1 VRRHPRVWFAAAA
14 LATLSA
20 FTGSAA
26 AAAPDLCPNSAIRG
40 QQHATYLPDCRAFE
54 RVSPADKNGY
64 PIFDLRS
71 ITIGLVASSPDGNS
85 AIYPSW
91 GTFAD
96 SESGLPTQYRSQ
108 RSDQGWTATAVSPAP
123 KGPHPWSGD
132 ELFWVAST
140 PDLRNGL
147 IFTADP
153 QDPTAIGGAQN
164 LYTTDGHGVSLA
176 SRGNGGERP
185 VVGEVRW
192 DRRGLFSVDGSHL
205 FWEGSHHLVAEDASR
220 PEGKRGIYERSAGV
234 TRLVNV
240 DSNEQA
246 LNECAAEI
254 GDARNAARSRAI
266 SSDGSR
272 VVFVSPA
279 SADFGAPGCEEPEL
293 YMRIDDD
300 RTVEISRSRLAVED
314 PFVSDPSFFGAARD
328 GSVLYFASEEQ
339 LTADAPSGGGV
350 YRYVVTTDSL
360 EFAFPGPN
368 ARVVALANDGS
379 RLYFTAVEQLEAGK
393 GTPDNVKLFV
403 YRAVDDS
410 IRFIADSGGGG
421 GFGGV
426 PGADQ
431 GISGAEEERRPAA
444 LSADGTRLVFTSRTN
459 LTGYDSSGEGEVY
472 LYEEGRDSLI
482 CVSCSVTGAPR
493 TTDSFLRG
501 YPNGDASVVA
511 FATKER
517 MSPADTDQAEDV
529 YRWKDGD
536 ISLVSGGRSALK
548 SRLVGIDESGA
559 SIFFSSYDSL
569 APQDVDGGDQ
579 DLYVSRAGGGFL
591 APDAG
596 SAPCQGDSCQNRVGG
611 VLPGH
616 APGSSEY
623 QGGGNLRAKSC
634 AKQRRQLGKAK
645 QAKRRAAA
653 GKRKAGAQRHAR
665 KARGELRNCR
675 RGRA

>member
-1 VRRHPRVWFAAAA
+1 MRRHPRVWFAAAA

-26 AAAPDLCPNSAIRG
+26 AAAPDLCPNAAIRG
-40 QQHATYLPDCRAFE
+40 QQHAAYLPDCRAFE
-54 RVSPADKNGY
+54 QVSPVDKNGY

-71 ITIGLVASSPDGNS
+71 ITFGRVASSSDGNS

-108 RSDQGWTATAVSPAP
+108 RTDQGWMATAVSPAP
-123 KGPHPWSGD
+123 KGPYPWSGD
-132 ELFWVAST
+132 ELFWIAST
-140 PDLRNGL
+140 PDLRSGL
-147 IFTADP
+147 IFTSDP
-153 QDPTAIGGAQN
+153 QDPSAIGGAKN
-164 LYTTDGHGVSLA
+164 LYTTEGHGVSLG
-176 SRGNGGERP
+176 SRGNSGERP
-185 VVGEVRW
+185 AYGGIREGR
-192 DRRGLFSVDGSHL
+192 DALLSVDGSHL
-205 FWEGSHHLVAEDASR
+205 VWEGSAHLVGEDASR
-220 PEGKRGIYERSAGV
+220 PEGKLGVYERSGGV
-234 TRLVNV
+234 TRLVSV
-240 DSNEQA
+240 DSDGQL
-246 LNECAAEI
+246 LNECGAEI
-254 GDARNAARSRAI
+254 GDSAGAARNRAI
-266 SSDGSR
+266 SNDGSR
-272 VVFVSPA
+272 VVFISPA
-279 SADFGAPGCEEPEL
+279 SADEGAPGCEEPEL

-300 RTVEISRSRLAVED
+300 RTVEISHSRLAVED
-314 PFVSDPSFFGAARD
+314 PLVREPRSLGTARN
-328 GSVLYFASEEQ
+328 GSVLYFASGER
-339 LTADAPSGGGV
+339 LTAEAPSGGGV
-350 YRYVVTTDSL
+350 YRYVVATDSL

-368 ARVVALANDGS
+368 AKVVALANDGS
-379 RLYFTAVEQLEAGK
+379 RLYFTAGEQLEAGK
-393 GTPDNVKLFV
+393 GTPGNVMLFV

-410 IRFIADSGGGG
+410 VRFIADSGGGS
-421 GFGGV
+421 FGGL
-426 PGADQ
+426 PGAGD
-431 GISGAEEERRPAA
+431 GISGLDEGRRPAA
-444 LSADGTRLVFTSRTN
+444 LSADGTRLVFSSRTN
-459 LTGYDSSGEGEVY
+459 LTGYDSNGEGEAY

-501 YPNGDASVVA
+501 YPNGDASIIA

-517 MSPADTDQAEDV
+517 MSSADTDQAEDV

-548 SRLVGIDESGA
+548 SRFVGIDESGG